1 MKKVKEKEVVFYEI
15 QDFKFY
21 LESEKNLSVNT
32 IKAYISDLEQ
42 YALYLNKYCE
52 IDDLN
57 QIEEVHIVKY
67 LQNLKKNKIS
77 KTSQARKLI
86 AIKEFHKYLKKEDI
100 TDIDVSKQVDSVKKD
115 KKLPTVLSIE
125 EVNKMIESIDTS
137 DPTGIRNRA
146 LIEVL
151 YGSGLR
157 VSEACL
163 LKVGDLHINN
173 KYISIVGKGN
183 KERIVPIGESGI
195 DALRKYI
202 STARPTFMKTGFSD
216 YVFLS
221 YLGKPLSRQSVF
233 KFIKKLAL
241 DNNIDK
247 EISPHTLRH
256 SFATH
261 LLDNGVDLRY
271 IQEMLGHEDIST
283 TQIYTHTNRL
293 KLKELVESVHPLA
306 NKEEK

>member
-1 MKKVKEKEVVFYEI
+1 MKKKEEKEVVFYEI
-15 QDFKFY
+15 QDFKFF
-21 LESEKNLSVNT
+21 LENEKNLSENT

-42 YALYLNKYCE
+42 YALYLSKYQDIE
-52 IDDLN
+52 SVN
-57 QIEEVHIVKY
+57 EIEEVHIIKY

-86 AIKEFHKYLKKEDI
+86 AIKEFHKYLLKEDL
-100 TDIDVSKQVDSVKKD
+100 TDIDPSKMVDSVKKE
-115 KKLPTVLSIE
+115 KKIPTFLSVE
-125 EVNKMIESIDTS
+125 EVNKMIDSIDTTN
-137 DPTGIRNRA
+137 DTGIRNKA

-157 VSEACL
+157 VSEAAN
-163 LKVGDLHINN
+163 LKVGDLHLND
-173 KYISIVGKGN
+173 KYISIIGKGN
-183 KERIVPIGESGI
+183 KERIVPLGESGVY
-195 DALRKYI
+195 ALRIYI
-202 STARPTFMKTGFSD
+202 TKSRPSFTKNSFSN

-221 YLGKPLSRQSVF
+221 YLGKPLSRQSIF
-233 KFIKKLAL
+233 KFIKKLAS

-261 LLDNGVDLRY
+261 LLDNGVDLRFV
-271 IQEMLGHEDIST
+271 QEMLGHEDIST

-293 KLKELVESVHPLA
+293 KLKDLVESVHPLA

>member
-1 MKKVKEKEVVFYEI
+1 MKKIKEKEVIFYEI

-125 EVNKMIESIDTS
+125 EVNRMIESIDTN
-137 DPTGIRNRA
+137 DPTDIRNRA

>member
-1 MKKVKEKEVVFYEI
+1 MKKKEEKEVVFYEI
-15 QDFKFY
+15 QDFKFF
-21 LESEKNLSVNT
+21 LENEKNLSENT

-42 YALYLNKYCE
+42 YALYLSKYQDVE
-52 IDDLN
+52 SVN
-57 QIEEVHIVKY
+57 EIEEVHIIKY

-86 AIKEFHKYLKKEDI
+86 AIKEFHKYLLKEDL
-100 TDIDVSKQVDSVKKD
+100 TDIDPSKMVDSVKKE
-115 KKLPTVLSIE
+115 KKIPTFLSIE
-125 EVNKMIESIDTS
+125 EVNKMIDSIDTTN
-137 DPTGIRNRA
+137 DTGVRNKA

-157 VSEACL
+157 VSEAAN
-163 LKVGDLHINN
+163 LKVGDLHLND
-173 KYISIVGKGN
+173 KYISIIGKGN
-183 KERIVPIGESGI
+183 KERIVPLGESGV
-195 DALRKYI
+195 DALRVYI
-202 STARPTFMKTGFSD
+202 TKSRPNFTKNSFSN

-221 YLGKPLSRQSVF
+221 YLGKPLSRQSIF
-233 KFIKKLAL
+233 KFIKKLAS

-261 LLDNGVDLRY
+261 LLDNGVDLRFV
-271 IQEMLGHEDIST
+271 QEMLGHEDIST

-293 KLKELVESVHPLA
+293 KLKDLVESVHPLA

>member
-1 MKKVKEKEVVFYEI
+1 MKKKEEKEVVFYEI
-15 QDFKFY
+15 QDFKFF
-21 LESEKNLSVNT
+21 LENEKNLSENT

-42 YALYLNKYCE
+42 YALYLSKYQDIE
-52 IDDLN
+52 SVN
-57 QIEEVHIVKY
+57 EIEEVHIIKY

-86 AIKEFHKYLKKEDI
+86 AIKEFHKYLLKEDL
-100 TDIDVSKQVDSVKKD
+100 TDIDPSKMVDSVKKE
-115 KKLPTVLSIE
+115 KKIPTFLSIE
-125 EVNKMIESIDTS
+125 EVNKMIDSIDTTN
-137 DPTGIRNRA
+137 DTGVRNKA

-157 VSEACL
+157 VSEAAN
-163 LKVGDLHINN
+163 LKVGDLHLND
-173 KYISIVGKGN
+173 KYISIIGKGN
-183 KERIVPIGESGI
+183 KERIVPLGESGV
-195 DALRKYI
+195 DSLRNYI
-202 STARPTFMKTGFSD
+202 TNSRPNFTKNSFSN

-221 YLGKPLSRQSVF
+221 YLGKPLSRQSIF
-233 KFIKKLAL
+233 KFIKKLAS

-261 LLDNGVDLRY
+261 LLDNGVDLRFV
-271 IQEMLGHEDIST
+271 QEMLGHEDIST

-293 KLKELVESVHPLA
+293 KLKDLVESVHPLA

>member
-1 MKKVKEKEVVFYEI
+1 MKKIKEKEVIFYEI

-115 KKLPTVLSIE
+115 KKLPTVLSVE
-125 EVNKMIESIDTS
+125 EVNKMIESIDTN
-137 DPTGIRNRA
+137 DPTGLRNKA

-261 LLDNGVDLRY
+261 LLENGVDLRY